1 MQKSYFDLGTFGLYE
16 STAFMRIDSKNV
28 YTDNHSFPVPQ
39 IPLTFLQ
46 CCILMKKHLGLV
58 VIIYAIFSRNSHT
71 NVYLN
76 YI

>member
-1 MQKSYFDLGTFGLYE
+1 MQKSYFDLGTFGLHE
-16 STAFMRIDSKNV
+16 STAFMRIDRKNV

-39 IPLTFLQ
+39 IPL
-46 CCILMKKHLGLV
+46 ILMKKHLGLV